1 MHIWDSL
8 KKIIAPKKMSRK
20 KKTGFS
26 ISFFPHILARK
37 LFLENEFFINLL
49 RVEEN
54 NCIAKVCGF
63 HGNGAKNM

>member
-1 MHIWDSL
+1 
-8 KKIIAPKKMSRK
+8 MSRN
-20 KKTGFS
+20 KKTGFPIS
-26 ISFFPHILARK
+26 IFPHILARK

-63 HGNGAKNM
+63 FGNGPKNMSN